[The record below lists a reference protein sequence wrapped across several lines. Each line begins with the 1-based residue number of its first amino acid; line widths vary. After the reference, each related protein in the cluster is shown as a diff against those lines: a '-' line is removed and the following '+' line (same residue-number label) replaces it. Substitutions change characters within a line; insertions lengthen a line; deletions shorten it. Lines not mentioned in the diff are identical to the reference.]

1 MVKLKM
7 CYNISMDYRK
17 QLSEAYMNRDKSTI
31 ESIME
36 KMVNQRLIMDKW
48 FDLFIEKF
56 SDKMDQEKRTAPVWK
71 KYYEKFD
78 EYSDLQRQINTAEF
92 YISNV

>member
-1 MVKLKM
+1 MT
-7 CYNISMDYRK
+7 MDYRK

-31 ESIME
+31 EKLME
-36 KMVNQRLIMDKW
+36 KMLNESLVMDKW

-56 SDKMDQEKRTAPVWK
+56 SDKMDREKRASPVWK

-78 EYSDLQRQINTAEF
+78 EYSDLQRQINTAKF